1 MELWNPIYFLTWSI
15 KRMVK
20 VRKDLKKKKVYIQLF
35 LPEVSNLQGLRY
47 ISIDQ
52 SIFYKYFHGI
62 KYQKL
67 SKKKKKKTF
76 FNPWTNPSLL
86 GEDELYKD
94 FLKRSLEVFWLSFLQ
109 KISLFLHILMLNIW
123 GLKMTFFLVN
133 ATFLFYEVWMQTDL
147 QVNLFSFLTSSLC
160 LKRISIF
167 LEIFFRG

>member
-1 MELWNPIYFLTWSI
+1 MELWNPIYFPTWSI

-20 VRKDLKKKKVYIQLF
+20 VRKNLRKKKIYIQLF

-52 SIFYKYFHGI
+52 SIICKYFHGI
-62 KYQKL
+62 KYPKL
-67 SKKKKKKTF
+67 SKKKKKF

-109 KISLFLHILMLNIW
+109 KISLFLHILMFNIW
-123 GLKMTFFLVN
+123 GLKMTFFGLMQLFFSMRCECKLT
-133 ATFLFYEVWMQTDL
+133 TFRSTY
-147 QVNLFSFLTSSLC
+147 FLS
-160 LKRISIF
+160 
-167 LEIFFRG
+167 

>member
-1 MELWNPIYFLTWSI
+1 MKSYLFSYLVNKKNGESQEEF
-15 KRMVK
+15 
-20 VRKDLKKKKVYIQLF
+20 KKKKIYIQFF

-52 SIFYKYFHGI
+52 SIIYKYFHGI
-62 KYQKL
+62 KYPKL
-67 SKKKKKKTF
+67 SKKKKKIS
-76 FNPWTNPSLL
+76 NPWTNPSLL

-109 KISLFLHILMLNIW
+109 KLSLFLHILMFNIW

-133 ATFLFYEVWMQTDL
+133 ATFLFYEVWMQTDHL

-160 LKRISIF
+160 LKGISIF